1 MKVRELITQLLDED
15 MDYDIFIRVGKDY
28 VEVDGISN
36 QSVGGGIVDVL
47 IEPDRELKDA
57 AD

>member
-28 VEVDGISN
+28 VELTN
-36 QSVGGGIVDVL
+36 Q
-47 IEPDRELKDA
+47 A
-57 AD
+57 